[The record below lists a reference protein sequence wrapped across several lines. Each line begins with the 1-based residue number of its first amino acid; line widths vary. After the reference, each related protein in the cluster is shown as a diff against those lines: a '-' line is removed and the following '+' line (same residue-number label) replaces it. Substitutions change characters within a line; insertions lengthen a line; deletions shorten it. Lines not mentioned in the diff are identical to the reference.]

1 MKKIILNLLLLVSTN
16 IFSNEKAGLLII
28 THGSPSNQWNQLIF
42 DLENQVKK
50 SLKIKKITDFDE
62 VRVAFME
69 FTGPSISA
77 VVKDMEDKG
86 INTIFALPLF
96 IAPSE
101 HSLYEIPTVLGL
113 YYDEKTVSELEEKK
127 ITCVETNVK
136 ITLGLSLDFKN
147 VIKNILLDKVR
158 QISDNPKEEALV
170 ILAHGD
176 ENFNNIWEKLINET
190 GGFISEQIGIEY
202 FDKAFVGIGQS
213 FDVNGVKPIL
223 RAAGEKERVIVMGM
237 YLAMGVENMA
247 KTSGY
252 FMNEHTTKINNLFEG
267 KNIYF
272 AKEGLLP
279 NQRITQWIV
288 NKSIHWLNN
297 K

>member
-1 MKKIILNLLLLVSTN
+1 MKPILILFLLISIN
-16 IFSNEKAGLLII
+16 SFSNEKAGLLII
-28 THGSPSNQWNQLIF
+28 THGSPSSQWNQLIF
-42 DLENQVKK
+42 DLENQVKE
-50 SLKIKKITDFDE
+50 SLLIKKITDFDE
-62 VRVAFME
+62 VRIAFME
-69 FTGPSISA
+69 FTEPSIA
-77 VVKDMEDKG
+77 TVVKNMEDKG
-86 INTIFALPLF
+86 INKIFALPLF
-96 IAPSE
+96 IGPSE
-101 HSLYEIPTVLGL
+101 HLLYEIPTILGI
-113 YYDEKTVSELEEKK
+113 YYDEKIVSELKEKK
-127 ITCVETNVK
+127 IKCVETNVK
-136 ITLGLSLDFKN
+136 ITLGSSLNFKN

-176 ENFNNIWEKLINET
+176 ENFINIWEKLINET
-190 GGFISEQIGIEY
+190 GGFISKQIGIDY

-213 FDVNGVKPIL
+213 FAINGVKPIL
-223 RAAGEKERVIVMGM
+223 RAAGEKRRVIVMGM

-252 FMNEHTTKINNLFEG
+252 FMNENATKINNMVEE

-288 NKSIHWLNN
+288 NKSILWLNY